1 MFENPSRKIKRSA
14 KLISVLS
21 KYGFQDLLFRMN
33 LLSENK
39 KSVSENQEANSMYV
53 RMRGAIEE
61 LGPTFIKLG
70 QTFSNREDL
79 LPLPLIK
86 ELQKLQDNVDSVP
99 LDVPQILEDEFGISW
114 QDHFISIS
122 HEPLASASIAQV
134 YKAVLKDESPVI
146 LKIKRPGIDQII
158 KDDLMLLKDLVK
170 LIDSYSEIA
179 DKINLKNAIS
189 AFEKSLLEELSLVKE
204 RTNIQQFALNFRNHP
219 ETYVPKVYE
228 DYSSDSVICMEF
240 VDGVKVTDVEK
251 LKALGLDVKKIS
263 ETGLRLFVAQILEYG
278 FFHADPHAGN
288 ILVLKDGRIV
298 FIDFGAVGVIQPNDQ
313 EILESL
319 ILNFLAKRPQ
329 KIIRNLK
336 KMAIQYDIP
345 DDKKFENDVRQ
356 VLEFIH
362 NTSLKDIEVADIL
375 DKMKDVLKENKLVMP
390 DYFYLLFKGISLI
403 EGVGRS
409 INPDLDIVESLKPYT
424 KKLFFNRIQPE
435 KLTKT
440 GLEKVSMF
448 AEQLEEIPNEVRS
461 VLHKLDE
468 NQLKINAEIK
478 NMDRLDS
485 VLKNGIINLIL
496 GMILSANM
504 VSTAILWSAD
514 IGPKIGEVSVLPI
527 IGVLISL
534 SLIVLLFVR
543 VLRR

>member
-1 MFENPSRKIKRSA
+1 MFDNPSRKLKRSA

-21 KYGFQDLLFRMN
+21 KYGFQDLLIRMN
-33 LLSENK
+33 LQSESK
-39 KSVSENQEANSMYV
+39 KVDSENQEPNTVYF
-53 RMRGAIEE
+53 RIRCAIEE

-70 QTFSNREDL
+70 QSFSNREDL
-79 LPLPLIK
+79 LPQPLIK
-86 ELQKLQDNVDSVP
+86 ELQKLQDNVDAVP
-99 LDVPQILEDEFGISW
+99 MDVPKILEDEFGIAW
-114 QDHFISIS
+114 QQHFSHISKQ
-122 HEPLASASIAQV
+122 PLASASIAQV
-134 YKAVLKDESPVI
+134 YKATLLDGTPVI

-179 DKINLKNAIS
+179 DKINLKNAIE

-204 RTNIQQFALNFRNHP
+204 RTNIQQFALNFRNHK
-219 ETYVPKVYE
+219 ETYVPKVYS
-228 DYSSDSVICMEF
+228 DYCSDSVLCMEF

-251 LKALGLDVKKIS
+251 LKALNLDGKAIS

-288 ILVLKDGRIV
+288 ILIRKDGKIV
-298 FIDFGAVGVIQPNDQ
+298 FIDFGAVGIIQPNDQ

-336 KMAIQYDIP
+336 KMAILYDIP

-362 NTSLKDIEVADIL
+362 NTSLKDIAVAEIF

-409 INPDLDIVESLKPYT
+409 INPDLDIVASLKPYT

-435 KLTKT
+435 KLAKT
-440 GLEKVSMF
+440 GLEKASIF
-448 AEQLEEIPNEVRS
+448 AEQMEEIPNEVRS

-485 VLKNGIINLIL
+485 VIKNGITNLIL
-496 GMILSANM
+496 GMILGANII
-504 VSTAILWSAD
+504 STAILWAAD
-514 IGPKIGEVSVLPI
+514 VGPEIGEVSILPI
-527 IGVLISL
+527 VGVLL
-534 SLIVLLFVR
+534 SIGLLVLLIGR

>member
-170 LIDSYSEIA
+170 LIDSYSTIA

>member
-39 KSVSENQEANSMYV
+39 KNTSENQEPNSVYV

-86 ELQKLQDNVDSVP
+86 ELQKLQDNVDSVT

-122 HEPLASASIAQV
+122 QEPLASASIAQV
-134 YKAVLKDESPVI
+134 YKAVLKDGSPVI
-146 LKIKRPGIDQII
+146 LKIKRPGIDQVI

-179 DKINLKNAIS
+179 DKINLKNAIA

-219 ETYVPKVYE
+219 ETYVPKVYD
-228 DYSSDSVICMEF
+228 DYSSDSVLCMEF
-240 VDGVKVTDVEK
+240 VDGVKVTDVDK
-251 LKALGLDVKKIS
+251 LKALGLDAKKIS
-263 ETGLRLFVAQILEYG
+263 ETGLRLFVAQMLEYG

-288 ILVLKDGRIV
+288 ILILKDGRIV

-435 KLTKT
+435 KLART
-440 GLEKVSMF
+440 GFEKASMF

-485 VLKNGIINLIL
+485 VLKNGMINLIL
-496 GMILSANM
+496 GMIISANII
-504 VSTAILWSAD
+504 STAILWAAD
-514 IGPKIGEVSVLPI
+514 LGPKIGDVSVLPI
-527 IGVLISL
+527 IGILISL
-534 SLIVLLFVR
+534 SLIILLFVR